1 MSIAVK
7 RILLITRN
15 VQFAIDV
22 KRALESLGEYTVTP
36 VTEARNAIEQLRR
49 KPHHLV
55 LLDIEN
61 LAIAPA
67 VMIDLIRARQG
78 EIAIVLAPDIAAVH
92 DLARRFRAQGVV
104 DVPASTRSLIPIL
117 EGSLSD
123 MYDAQPQ
130 TMRLPA
136 VDVREDTVHIEAIV
150 DDLLGDQPPPSYT
163 LRRLQASYRLLHPD
177 EDSGDAGAALDAVEL
192 VIESDDDGETIRYR
206 HAGSQDY
213 GESDSTG
220 RTFGGEEDTPISG
233 PGEQSTVRD
242 LAHAVT
248 KTITD
253 TSAHAT
259 TVPARNAEDDL
270 ALGRV
275 LREALD
281 ESASL
286 DALSSL
292 SLFDNLQSSDQRDT
306 PQRPSWIKDSEKF
319 VREPSFLRE
328 RLPPLDTVP
337 PLEQTTAKSE
347 LDGTES
353 RADTDAATREP
364 VDGEAGGTTQNS
376 ADSANASSLLTRR
389 INDPYL
395 RQLAVTMTQMMTE
408 LTAAATVL
416 TRDDALVAFSGDL
429 SLEDFKSI
437 RDTINDDWT
446 AEPNRAR
453 LRFLAVT
460 QTGKE
465 FMVYSKGTIAGLT
478 MTLIFAG
485 NKPLSAINQQGDR
498 MRNALALVP
507 NDTGRLED
515 EAPTALSAEAQL
527 DRSTAQTLAF
537 VWLVSDPEIRLNE
550 VVAKQLVFWLEVQL
564 NGLGWIIHR
573 LDVHQ
578 DFVYLLATV
587 PVGTAPEYLVRDLM
601 ERSLRIAC
609 SEDKALPA
617 DLWAD
622 AYLVLQPGRDL
633 QTRELGSFLQFARG
647 EE

>member
-1 MSIAVK
+1 MSIALK

-22 KRALESLGEYTVTP
+22 KCALESLGEYTVTP
-36 VTEARNAIEQLRR
+36 VTEARNAIEQLRL

-78 EIAIVLAPDIAAVH
+78 EIALVLAPDIAAVH

-123 MYDAQPQ
+123 MYNAQPQ

-136 VDVREDTVHIEAIV
+136 VDVHEDTVHIEAIV

-177 EDSGDAGAALDAVEL
+177 EDSGDAVEL

-220 RTFGGEEDTPISG
+220 RIFGGEEDTPISG
-233 PGEQSTVRD
+233 PGEQTTVRD

-248 KTITD
+248 RSITE

-259 TVPARNAEDDL
+259 TVPARSAEDDL

-292 SLFDNLQSSDQRDT
+292 SLFDNLKSSDQRDT
-306 PQRPSWIKDSEKF
+306 PQQPSWTKDSEKF

-328 RLPPLDTVP
+328 RLPPLDNVP

-347 LDGTES
+347 LDGTDS
-353 RADTDAATREP
+353 RAVTDAATREP
-364 VDGEAGGTTQNS
+364 VDGEAGVTTQNS
-376 ADSANASSLLTRR
+376 AGSANASSLLTRR

-429 SLEDFKSI
+429 SLEDFKGI
-437 RDTINDDWT
+437 RDAINDDWT

-507 NDTGRLED
+507 NDTGHLED
-515 EAPTALSAEAQL
+515 EAPRALSAEAQL

-537 VWLVSDPEIRLNE
+537 VWLVSDPEIRLSE

-564 NGLGWIIHR
+564 NGLRWIIHR

-622 AYLVLQPGRDL
+622 AYVVLQPGRDL